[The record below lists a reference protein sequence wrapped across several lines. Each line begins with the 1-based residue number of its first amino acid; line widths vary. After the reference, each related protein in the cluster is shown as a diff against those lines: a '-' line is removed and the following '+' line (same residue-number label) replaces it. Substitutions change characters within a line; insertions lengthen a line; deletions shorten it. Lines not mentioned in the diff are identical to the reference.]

1 MDKKSVCALFTG
13 SFDPVTL
20 GHEDIIKRAA
30 ALFDKLYVTAFINK
44 DKAGLFSPDTRLA
57 FLQKV
62 CADLPNVTVCRDDGM
77 VADFVKRE
85 GIDLIVRSVRGA
97 KDADYERMMAA
108 YNKEKCGAE
117 TLLFCADEALAHISS
132 TAVREAL
139 LRGEDAH
146 DMLPACIWEDVTKN
160 LQSLQKKPNND

>member
-1 MDKKSVCALFTG
+1 MDKKSVCAMFTG

-20 GHEDIIKRAA
+20 GHEDIIRRAA
-30 ALFDKLYVTAFINK
+30 ALFDRLYVTAFINK
-44 DKAGLFSPDTRLA
+44 DKEGLFPPALRLA
-57 FLQKV
+57 FLEKV

-77 VADFVKRE
+77 VADFVTRE

-97 KDADYERMMAA
+97 ADADYERTMAD
-108 YNKEKCGAE
+108 YNKEKCGVE
-117 TLLFCADEALAHISS
+117 TLLFCADPRLAHISS

-146 DMLPACIWEDVTKN
+146 GLLPACIWEDVAKN
-160 LQSLQKKPNND
+160 LQSLQKKTNKD